1 MRSEL
6 VMRGELP
13 TAFVAAPSGPQ
24 RAQGCAEGL
33 IPKETIVVKLLLA
46 VDGSGSAVRATRNL
60 IETAAQW
67 TEPPEVELLTVHHA
81 VPPVDG
87 FSGTAGS
94 GDRIDRDYRKE
105 GEKALAPSRELLEA
119 AGVKFTA
126 HVLVGEIASTIVEH
140 ARNAGCQMIYMGTR
154 GMTTISN
161 LVLGSV
167 ATKVLHLARVPVA
180 LVR

>member
-1 MRSEL
+1 
-6 VMRGELP
+6 
-13 TAFVAAPSGPQ
+13 
-24 RAQGCAEGL
+24 
-33 IPKETIVVKLLLA
+33 VVKLLLA
-46 VDGSGSAVRATRNL
+46 VDGSGSAIRATRNL
-60 IETAAQW
+60 IETAARW
-67 TEPPEVELLTVHHA
+67 KEPAEVELLTVHPA

-87 FSGTAGS
+87 LSGTAAN
-94 GDRIDRDYRKE
+94 GDMIDRGYRTE

-119 AGVKFTA
+119 AGVKFIP
-126 HVLVGEIASTIVEH
+126 HILVGDIASTIVEH

-154 GMTTISN
+154 GMTTLSN